1 MVFQQKPF
9 WKSWFHLLTD
19 WSGNGSAGQ
28 FWQMERALCWLLH
41 WVFLF
46 VEPFITCVVCRRAE
60 KGAKAGWKYF
70 CFLQG
75 DQFMF
80 WHSFLQVGEAYVF
93 RNLRETTMNKVWYLK
108 SCLIIFLSLGF
119 DWLFYCSFINLIWLH
134 HFLWF
139 FFYHQGNKKW
149 TTNFGLNSA
158 FRVSKISA
166 GNNCKIVKKH
176 QASSKWWRG

>member
-41 WVFLF
+41 WLILF
-46 VEPFITCVVCRRAE
+46 VEPFITCVVCRAE
-60 KGAKAGWKYF
+60 KGAKAGWKCF

-75 DQFMF
+75 DHFMF
-80 WHSFLQVGEAYVF
+80 WHNFLQVGEAYVF

-134 HFLWF
+134 HFLWWF
-139 FFYHQGNKKW
+139 IFLSPREQEMNDEFWPQLGIQSFKN
-149 TTNFGLNSA
+149 
-158 FRVSKISA
+158 ISR
-166 GNNCKIVKKH
+166 K
-176 QASSKWWRG
+176 

>member
-9 WKSWFHLLTD
+9 WKSWFHLFTD

-28 FWQMERALCWLLH
+28 FWQMDRALCWLLH
-41 WVFLF
+41 WLFLF

-60 KGAKAGWKYF
+60 KGAKASWKCF

-80 WHSFLQVGEAYVF
+80 WHNFLQVGEAYVF

-108 SCLIIFLSLGF
+108 SCLSLGF
-119 DWLFYCSFINLIWLH
+119 EWLFFCSLTASFSMMIY
-134 HFLWF
+134 FLPPRASKNQSDF
-139 FFYHQGNKKW
+139 TSTVKQIV
-149 TTNFGLNSA
+149 TTSTKLSY
-158 FRVSKISA
+158 K
-166 GNNCKIVKKH
+166 
-176 QASSKWWRG
+176 

>member
-1 MVFQQKPF
+1 MVFQQIPF

-28 FWQMERALCWLLH
+28 FWQMERLWLLH
-41 WVFLF
+41 WLFLF

-60 KGAKAGWKYF
+60 KGAKAGWKCF

-80 WHSFLQVGEAYVF
+80 WHNFLQVGEAYVF

-119 DWLFYCSFINLIWLH
+119 DWVFYCSFINLIWRH
-134 HFLWF
+134 HFLWWF
-139 FFYHQGNKKW
+139 IFLSPREQEMNDEFWPQLGIQSFKN
-149 TTNFGLNSA
+149 
-158 FRVSKISA
+158 IS
-166 GNNCKIVKKH
+166 
-176 QASSKWWRG
+176 RE

>member
-28 FWQMERALCWLLH
+28 FWQMERALSWLLH
-41 WVFLF
+41 WLFLF

-60 KGAKAGWKYF
+60 KGAKAGWKCF

-80 WHSFLQVGEAYVF
+80 WHNFLQVGEAYVF
-93 RNLRETTMNKVWYLK
+93 RNVRETTMNKVWYLK
-108 SCLIIFLSLGF
+108 SCLIIVLSLGF
-119 DWLFYCSFINLIWLH
+119 EWLFYCSFISLIWLH
-134 HFLWF
+134 HFLWWF
-139 FFYHQGNKKW
+139 IFLSPREQEMNDEFWPQLGIQSFKN
-149 TTNFGLNSA
+149 
-158 FRVSKISA
+158 IS
-166 GNNCKIVKKH
+166 
-176 QASSKWWRG
+176 RE

>member
-9 WKSWFHLLTD
+9 WKSWFHSLTD

-41 WVFLF
+41 WLFLF

-60 KGAKAGWKYF
+60 KGAKAGWKCF

-80 WHSFLQVGEAYVF
+80 WHNFLQVGEAYVF

-134 HFLWF
+134 HFLWWF
-139 FFYHQGNKKW
+139 IFLSPREQEMNDEFWPQLGIQSFKN
-149 TTNFGLNSA
+149 
-158 FRVSKISA
+158 IS
-166 GNNCKIVKKH
+166 
-176 QASSKWWRG
+176 RE